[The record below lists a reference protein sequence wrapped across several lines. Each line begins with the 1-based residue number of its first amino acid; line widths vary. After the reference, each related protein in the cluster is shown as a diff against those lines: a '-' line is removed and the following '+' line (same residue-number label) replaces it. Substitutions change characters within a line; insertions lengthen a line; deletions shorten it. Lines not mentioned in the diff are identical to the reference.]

1 VRLRKRLEWQL
12 IKLPLHCA
20 SVFDPAVDGPPP
32 SYLTPSHGM
41 RIDWPLAQ
49 SWRRA
54 LLAALDAQ
62 GKRR

>member
-1 VRLRKRLEWQL
+1 MDDCGSCSALQAARAGL
-12 IKLPLHCA
+12 
-20 SVFDPAVDGPPP
+20 
-32 SYLTPSHGM
+32 GM